1 MKNQAEVFEFPKVDL
16 DVRVY
21 VGPECHAGAATA
33 TLVDFETNHVVVEC
47 ADCGEEIV
55 RFNMAKENEDS

>member
-1 MKNQAEVFEFPKVDL
+1 MNNQAEIFEFPKVEL

-21 VGPECHAGAATA
+21 VGSECHTSEPTR

-47 ADCGEEIV
+47 SECGKEIV
-55 RFNMAKENEDS
+55 RFNMAKENEGS